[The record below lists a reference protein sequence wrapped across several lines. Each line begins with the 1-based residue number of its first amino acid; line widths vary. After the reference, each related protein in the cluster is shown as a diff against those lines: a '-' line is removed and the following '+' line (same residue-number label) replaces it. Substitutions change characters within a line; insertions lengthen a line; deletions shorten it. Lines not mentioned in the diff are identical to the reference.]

1 MRGHKKD
8 FQKEEEEEEEKTE
21 TGPFLRGKCSYLG
34 KQCAAD
40 RTQFSVIREPPQI

>member
-8 FQKEEEEEEEKTE
+8 FQEEEEEEAAAAA
-21 TGPFLRGKCSYLG
+21 GPFLRGKSSYLG